1 MASVLTI
8 QNARLIGAKALER
21 AIVKAFEQWAETDI
35 NEDHWDA
42 QFRDMDRWDWPNE
55 TKRRNGRIVDSPR
68 DIYDLG
74 KLYRSGVESF
84 KLTTQNNRTEAYWRW
99 DAKNSSGVEYA
110 WYVHEGTRFMDGR
123 PFTDD
128 ISIASSFW
136 RKEPGQALKLQVET
150 ELARLNAR

>member
-1 MASVLTI
+1 MASLLTI
-8 QNARLIGAKALER
+8 QNARLVGGKVLEQ
-21 AIVKAFEQWAETDI
+21 AIVKAFKQWAETDI
-35 NEDHWDA
+35 DEDHWDA

-55 TKRRNGRIVDSPR
+55 TKRRSGAIVDSPR

-74 KLYRSGVESF
+74 DLYRSKKFS
-84 KLTTQNNRTEAYWRW
+84 LTTQGDRAEASWYW
-99 DAKNSSGVEYA
+99 DATNSSGVEYA

-136 RKEPGQALKLQVET
+136 RKEPGKALKLQVET
-150 ELARLNAR
+150 ELARLNGR